1 MGRYEGGVL
10 GPSRLDNLTRTP
22 IASLQGVIRMRM
34 KAFRLMMFLLVCA
47 FITVAWS
54 QSALAQQRTDNTSAV
69 NPLVRVLQAKGILS
83 ADEVAQ
89 LAQASSASD
98 ADQRLAKLL
107 LMKGVISQADYDQTV
122 STTSVINA
130 SAPASS
136 SPTVVA
142 AVYRVPVNNV
152 NVSSVAPARTPPPEE
167 PKVIPGVVPLRVLPI
182 DIAKQGGLIPDIKL
196 GSGANMKLYGFF
208 KASAV
213 SDTASSGGPTFGS
226 QDFPLPLLL
235 ADTGPTSDPQV
246 HIKARSFRIGSQL
259 EWVPKNS
266 NIVVTGRVEADY
278 EGDFTNQNS
287 VNISSPRNGQFRTRL
302 AWARLDTKLGGSLPW
317 FAEFGQDWTLYS
329 STLPSLFETT
339 GTAIAMGALWERA
352 PMFRTGVQF
361 HSGDLKVQPEF
372 AIVLPVAGTSAL
384 TDEQRARFGDRAGP
398 ESNQPALESRIVFQF
413 PLSTSWQGVVPA
425 QIIFSGH
432 HARINE
438 IIPFGNLPTTVIP
451 GAAGCAT
458 ATCSIR
464 DFFPRGLQRD
474 HPQNIW
480 TAEAQLPT
488 PWVTFTGKYY
498 HRDVLS
504 FLYGGQ
510 LNDVFNDLN
519 GAVAIPTAVAAAVT
533 ALDSRTVLF
542 GCTGATGTGATFN
555 CNGNPIVAQSFR
567 PVRGLGG
574 FLEASFPLSRIFNFS
589 SEGYN
594 SGWVLHF
601 SYGTDRAR
609 AQDVRRSGAN
619 GLARTDLDSASL
631 TYRLNKWVTF
641 VQETSYINTRAAN
654 HGGQIFRGIPATHA
668 HS

>member
-1 MGRYEGGVL
+1 
-10 GPSRLDNLTRTP
+10 
-22 IASLQGVIRMRM
+22 MRKKPFWVM
-34 KAFRLMMFLLVCA
+34 VCLLVTLVLCDRS
-47 FITVAWS
+47 W
-54 QSALAQQRTDNTSAV
+54 AQQTGENKSAV
-69 NPLVRVLQAKGILS
+69 NPLVRVLQAKGILT
-83 ADEVAQ
+83 AEEVAQ
-89 LAQASSASD
+89 ISQASSTGD

-122 STTSVINA
+122 GTPGMMNA
-130 SAPASS
+130 SNAGTS
-136 SPTVVA
+136 SPTAIA
-142 AVYRVPVNNV
+142 AVYRVPINNGV
-152 NVSSVAPARTPPPEE
+152 GVAPTGPPPQET
-167 PKVIPGVVPLRVLPI
+167 KVIPAVAPLRVLPI
-182 DIAKQGGLIPDIKL
+182 DVPKQGGLIPDIKL

-246 HIKARSFRIGSQL
+246 HIKARSFRIGSQF

-266 NIVVTGRVEADY
+266 NIVFTGRVEADY

-287 VNISSPRNGQFRTRL
+287 VNISSPRNGQLRTRL

-361 HSGDLKVQPEF
+361 HSGNLKVQPEF

-425 QIIFSGH
+425 QVIFSGH

-464 DFFPRGLQRD
+464 DFFPRGLQLD

-498 HRDVLS
+498 QGGDLR
-504 FLYGGQ
+504 FPFGGQ

-519 GAVAIPTAVAAAVT
+519 GTVAIPGTLAPGVTVATVT

-555 CNGNPIVAQSFR
+555 CNGNPIVSQSFR

-574 FLEASFPLSRIFNFS
+574 FLEASFPLSRIFNFD
-589 SEGYN
+589 SEGHN
-594 SGWVLHF
+594 SGWVLHL
-601 SYGTDRAR
+601 SYGTDRTR

-619 GLARTDLDSASL
+619 GLARTDLDSGSL

-654 HGGQIFRGIPATHA
+654 HGGKIFRGIPATQA
-668 HS
+668 HSWRNEFGTIFTF

>member
-1 MGRYEGGVL
+1 MRRKPFRVVVVCL
-10 GPSRLDNLTRTP
+10 LT
-22 IASLQGVIRMRM
+22 I
-34 KAFRLMMFLLVCA
+34 
-47 FITVAWS
+47 FILCHRS
-54 QSALAQQRTDNTSAV
+54 LAQQPGDNKSAV
-69 NPLVRVLQAKGILS
+69 NPLVRVLQAKGILT
-83 ADEVAQ
+83 AEEVAQ
-89 LAQASSASD
+89 ISQASSASD
-98 ADQRLAKLL
+98 ADQRLANLL

-122 STTSVINA
+122 GTPGMMNA
-130 SAPASS
+130 SSTGASGGA
-136 SPTVVA
+136 VVA
-142 AVYRVPVNNV
+142 AVYRVPVSNGSNSRTR
-152 NVSSVAPARTPPPEE
+152 SSGLVDQGAAAPA
-167 PKVIPGVVPLRVLPI
+167 VVPAVAPLRVLPI
-182 DIAKQGGLIPDIKL
+182 DVPKQGGLIPDIKL

-246 HIKARSFRIGSQL
+246 HIKARSFRIGSQF
-259 EWVPKNS
+259 EWLPKNS

-287 VNISSPRNGQFRTRL
+287 VNISSPRNGQLRTRL

-329 STLPSLFETT
+329 STLPGLFETT
-339 GTAIAMGALWERA
+339 GTAISMGALWERA

-361 HSGDLKVQPEF
+361 HSGGLKVQPEF

-398 ESNQPALESRIVFQF
+398 ESNQPALESRVVFQF

-451 GAAGCAT
+451 GAAGCGT

-464 DFFPRGLQRD
+464 GFFPTGLQID

-488 PWVTFTGKYY
+488 PWVTVTGKYY
-498 HRDVLS
+498 QGGDLR
-504 FLYGGQ
+504 FPFGGQ

-519 GAVAIPTAVAAAVT
+519 GAFSIPGTLAPGVTVATVT

-542 GCTGATGTGATFN
+542 GCAGATGTGATFN

-574 FLEASFPLSRIFNFS
+574 FFEASFPLSRIFNFD
-589 SEGYN
+589 SEGHN
-594 SGWVLHF
+594 SGWVLHL
-601 SYGTDRAR
+601 SYGTDRATAR
-609 AQDVRRSGAN
+609 DVRRSGAN
-619 GLARTDLDSASL
+619 GLARTDLDSVSL

-654 HGGQIFRGIPATHA
+654 HGGKIFRGIPATQA
-668 HS
+668 HSWRNEFGTIFTF

>member
-1 MGRYEGGVL
+1 MRRIPFRVAVVCL
-10 GPSRLDNLTRTP
+10 LT
-22 IASLQGVIRMRM
+22 I
-34 KAFRLMMFLLVCA
+34 
-47 FITVAWS
+47 FILCHRS
-54 QSALAQQRTDNTSAV
+54 MAQQPGDNKSAV
-69 NPLVRVLQAKGILS
+69 NPLVRVLQAKGILT
-83 ADEVAQ
+83 AEEVAQ
-89 LAQASSASD
+89 ISQASSTSD
-98 ADQRLAKLL
+98 ADWRLAKLL
-107 LMKGVISQADYDQTV
+107 LMKGVISQADYDLTV
-122 STTSVINA
+122 GAPGMMNA
-130 SAPASS
+130 SSTGASGGG
-136 SPTVVA
+136 VVA
-142 AVYRVPVNNV
+142 AVYRVPVGSGSNSGTL
-152 NVSSVAPARTPPPEE
+152 SSGPVDQGAAAAPA
-167 PKVIPGVVPLRVLPI
+167 VVPAVAPLRVLPI
-182 DIAKQGGLIPDIKL
+182 DVPKQGGLIPDIKL

-246 HIKARSFRIGSQL
+246 HIKARSFRIGSQF

-287 VNISSPRNGQFRTRL
+287 VNISSPRNGQLRTRL
-302 AWARLDTKLGGSLPW
+302 AWARLDTKVADSLPV
-317 FAEFGQDWTLYS
+317 FLEFGQDWTLYS

-361 HSGDLKVQPEF
+361 HSGGLKVQPEF
-372 AIVLPVAGTSAL
+372 AIVLPIAGTSAL

-451 GAAGCAT
+451 GAAGCGT

-464 DFFPRGLQRD
+464 GFFPRGLQLD

-498 HRDVLS
+498 QGGDLR
-504 FLYGGQ
+504 FPFGGQ

-519 GAVAIPTAVAAAVT
+519 GAVAIPTTLAPGVTVATVT
-533 ALDSRTVLF
+533 ALDTRTVLF
-542 GCTGATGTGATFN
+542 GCTGATGTGAAFT

-574 FLEASFPLSRIFNFS
+574 FLEASFPLSRIFNFD
-589 SEGYN
+589 SEGHN
-594 SGWVLHF
+594 SGWVLHL
-601 SYGTDRAR
+601 SYGTDRTR

-619 GLARTDLDSASL
+619 GLARTDLDSGSL

-641 VQETSYINTRAAN
+641 VQETSYINTRAATI
-654 HGGQIFRGIPATHA
+654 GSKMFRGIPATQA
-668 HS
+668 HSWRNEFGTIFTF

>member
-1 MGRYEGGVL
+1 MRGKPFRVVVFVLCLSITFVL
-10 GPSRLDNLTRTP
+10 GDR
-22 IASLQGVIRMRM
+22 
-34 KAFRLMMFLLVCA
+34 
-47 FITVAWS
+47 
-54 QSALAQQRTDNTSAV
+54 ALAQQPAGNNSAV
-69 NPLVRVLQAKGILS
+69 NPLVRVLRAKGILT
-83 ADEVAQ
+83 DEEVAQ
-89 LAQASSASD
+89 LSQASSASD
-98 ADQRLAKLL
+98 ANQRLAKLL
-107 LMKGVISQADYDQTV
+107 LVKGVISQADYDQ
-122 STTSVINA
+122 SVAVPDMMNA
-130 SAPASS
+130 SSTAVTA
-136 SPTVVA
+136 PTVIA
-142 AVYRVPVNNV
+142 AVYRVPVNNGANV
-152 NVSSVAPARTPPPEE
+152 APVSSVAPSWTRPSDQAASAAPA
-167 PKVIPGVVPLRVLPI
+167 VIPAVAPLRVLPI
-182 DIAKQGGLIPDIKL
+182 DVPKQGGLIPDIKL

-246 HIKARSFRIGSQL
+246 HIKARSFRIGSQF

-266 NIVVTGRVEADY
+266 DIMVTGRVEADY

-287 VNISSPRNGQFRTRL
+287 VNISSPRNGQLRPPL
-302 AWARLDTKLGGSLPW
+302 AWARLDTKLGGGLPW

-339 GTAIAMGALWERA
+339 GTAISMGALWERA

-361 HSGDLKVQPEF
+361 HSGGLKVQPEF

-398 ESNQPALESRIVFQF
+398 ESNQPALESRVVFQF

-451 GAAGCAT
+451 GATGCGT

-464 DFFPRGLQRD
+464 GFFPRGLQIE

-488 PWVTFTGKYY
+488 PWVTLVGKYY
-498 HRDVLS
+498 QGGDLR
-504 FLYGGQ
+504 FPFGGQ
-510 LNDVFNDLN
+510 VNDVFNDLN
-519 GAVAIPTAVAAAVT
+519 GAATIPTNPAAGAVT
-533 ALDSRTVLF
+533 IANPAAPAAALDSRAVLF
-542 GCTGATGTGATFN
+542 GCAGATAAPTFN

-574 FLEASFPLSRIFNFS
+574 FLEASFPLSRIFNFNP
-589 SEGYN
+589 EGYS
-594 SGWVLHF
+594 SGWTLHL
-601 SYGTDRAR
+601 SYGSDRTVAR
-609 AQDVRRSGAN
+609 DVLCSGAN
-619 GLARTDLDSASL
+619 NPDRTDMDMA
-631 TYRLNKWVTF
+631 
-641 VQETSYINTRAAN
+641 
-654 HGGQIFRGIPATHA
+654 
-668 HS
+668 

>member
-1 MGRYEGGVL
+1 MSE
-10 GPSRLDNLTRTP
+10 DLTQHSH
-22 IASLQGVIRMRM
+22 AESQGVFEMSR
-34 KAFRLMMFLLVCA
+34 KPFWVVVCLLILVLCDRS
-47 FITVAWS
+47 W
-54 QSALAQQRTDNTSAV
+54 AQQQADNNSAV
-69 NPLVRVLQAKGILS
+69 NPLVRVLQAKGILT
-83 ADEVAQ
+83 AEEVAQ
-89 LAQASSASD
+89 LSQATSASD
-98 ADQRLAKLL
+98 ADRRLAKLL
-107 LMKGVISQADYDQTV
+107 LLKGVISQYDYDQTIAAATV
-122 STTSVINA
+122 VNA
-130 SAPASS
+130 SS
-136 SPTVVA
+136 TVTNDAHVLD

-152 NVSSVAPARTPPPEE
+152 ANVAPARTPPPEP
-167 PKVIPGVVPLRVLPI
+167 PKVVPAVAPLRVLPI
-182 DIAKQGGLIPDIKL
+182 DVPKQGGLIPDIKL

-246 HIKARSFRIGSQL
+246 HIKARAFRIGSQF
-259 EWVPKNS
+259 EGVPKDS
-266 NIVVTGRVEADY
+266 SFVVTGRVEADY

-287 VNISSPRNGQFRTRL
+287 VNISSVRNGQLRTRL

-339 GTAIAMGALWERA
+339 GTAIGMGSLWERA

-413 PLSTSWQGVVPA
+413 PLSNSWQGVAPA

-432 HARINE
+432 HAQINE

-451 GAAGCAT
+451 GAAGCGT

-464 DFFPRGLQRD
+464 GFFPRGLQIE

-488 PWVTFTGKYY
+488 PWVTLVGKYY
-498 HRDVLS
+498 QGGDLR
-504 FLYGGQ
+504 FPFGGQ
-510 LNDVFNDLN
+510 VNDVFNDLN
-519 GAVAIPTAVAAAVT
+519 GSVTIPGTLAPGVTVATVT

-542 GCTGATGTGATFN
+542 GCTGATGTGATFT

-574 FLEASFPLSRIFNFS
+574 FLEASFPLSRIFNS
-589 SEGYN
+589 NPEGYN
-594 SGWVLHF
+594 SGWTLHF
-601 SYGTDRAR
+601 SYGSDRTVAR
-609 AQDVRRSGAN
+609 DVRRSGAN
-619 GLARTDLDSASL
+619 GLARTDLDTGSL

-641 VQETSYINTRAAN
+641 VQETSYINTRAATI
-654 HGGQIFRGIPATHA
+654 GSKFFRGLPATRA
-668 HS
+668 HLWRNEFGTIFTF

>member
-1 MGRYEGGVL
+1 
-10 GPSRLDNLTRTP
+10 
-22 IASLQGVIRMRM
+22 MRR
-34 KAFRLMMFLLVCA
+34 KPFWVVVCVVV
-47 FITVAWS
+47 TL
-54 QSALAQQRTDNTSAV
+54 ALCDRIWAQQAADNKSAV
-69 NPLVRVLQAKGILS
+69 NPLVRVLQAKGILT
-83 ADEVAQ
+83 AEEVAQ
-89 LAQASSASD
+89 LSQASSAGD

-122 STTSVINA
+122 GTPGMMNA
-130 SAPASS
+130 SNAGTS
-136 SPTVVA
+136 SPTAIA
-142 AVYRVPVNNV
+142 AVYRVPINNGV
-152 NVSSVAPARTPPPEE
+152 GVAPARTPPPEE
-167 PKVIPGVVPLRVLPI
+167 PKVIPAVAPLRVLPI
-182 DIAKQGGLIPDIKL
+182 DIPKQGGLIPDIKL

-208 KASAV
+208 KARAV

-246 HIKARSFRIGSQL
+246 HIKARAFRIGSQF

-266 NIVVTGRVEADY
+266 NFVVTGRVEADY

-287 VNISSPRNGQFRTRL
+287 VNISSPRNGQLRTRL
-302 AWARLDTKLGGSLPW
+302 AWARLDTKVADSLPIFW
-317 FAEFGQDWTLYS
+317 EFGQDWTLYS

-339 GTAIAMGALWERA
+339 GTAIGMGSLWERA

-372 AIVLPVAGTSAL
+372 AIVLPVAGTAAL

-413 PLSTSWQGVVPA
+413 PLSHSWSGVVPA

-432 HARINE
+432 HAQINE

-451 GAAGCAT
+451 GATGCGT
-458 ATCSIR
+458 ASGTCSIR
-464 DFFPRGLQRD
+464 DFFPRGLQID

-488 PWVTFTGKYY
+488 PWVTVTGKYY
-498 HRDVLS
+498 QGGDLR
-504 FLYGGQ
+504 FPFGGQ
-510 LNDVFNDLN
+510 VNDVFNDLN
-519 GAVAIPTAVAAAVT
+519 GAVTIPGTLAPGVTVATVT

-555 CNGNPIVAQSFR
+555 CNGNPIVSQSFR

-574 FLEASFPLSRIFNFS
+574 FLEASFPLSRIFNFD
-589 SEGYN
+589 SEGHN
-594 SGWVLHF
+594 SGWVLHL
-601 SYGTDRAR
+601 SYGTDRTR

-619 GLARTDLDSASL
+619 GLARTDLDSGSL

-654 HGGQIFRGIPATHA
+654 HGGKIFRGIPATQA
-668 HS
+668 HSWRNEFGTIFTF

>member
-1 MGRYEGGVL
+1 
-10 GPSRLDNLTRTP
+10 
-22 IASLQGVIRMRM
+22 MRR
-34 KAFRLMMFLLVCA
+34 KPFWVVVCLLV
-47 FITVAWS
+47 TL
-54 QSALAQQRTDNTSAV
+54 ALCDRSWAQQPTDNKPAV
-69 NPLVRVLQAKGILS
+69 NPLVRVLQAKGILT
-83 ADEVAQ
+83 AEEAAQ
-89 LAQASSASD
+89 ISQESSVSD
-98 ADQRLAKLL
+98 ADWRLAKLL
-107 LMKGVISQADYDQTV
+107 LMKGIISQADYDLTV
-122 STTSVINA
+122 GAPGMMNA
-130 SAPASS
+130 SSTGASGGG
-136 SPTVVA
+136 VVA
-142 AVYRVPVNNV
+142 AVYRVPVSNRSNSRTR
-152 NVSSVAPARTPPPEE
+152 SSGPVEQGAAAASAVVPAVA
-167 PKVIPGVVPLRVLPI
+167 PLRVLPI
-182 DIAKQGGLIPDIKL
+182 DVPKQGGLIPDIKL

-246 HIKARSFRIGSQL
+246 HIKARSFRIGSQF

-266 NIVVTGRVEADY
+266 DIVVTGRVEADY

-287 VNISSPRNGQFRTRL
+287 VNISSPRNGQLRTRL
-302 AWARLDTKLGGSLPW
+302 AWARLDTKLGESLPW

-361 HSGDLKVQPEF
+361 HSGGLKVQPEF

-413 PLSTSWQGVVPA
+413 PLSTSWQGVAPA
-425 QIIFSGH
+425 QLIASGH

-438 IIPFGNLPTTVIP
+438 IIPFGNLPTTVVP
-451 GAAGCAT
+451 GAAGCGT
-458 ATCSIR
+458 ATCSIK
-464 DFFPRGLQRD
+464 DFFPRGLEID

-498 HRDVLS
+498 QGGDLR
-504 FLYGGQ
+504 FPFGGQ

-519 GAVAIPTAVAAAVT
+519 GAVTIPGTLAPGVTVATVT

-542 GCTGATGTGATFN
+542 GCPGATGTGAAFT

-574 FLEASFPLSRIFNFS
+574 FLEASFPLSRIFGFD
-589 SEGYN
+589 SEGHN
-594 SGWVLHF
+594 SGWVLHL
-601 SYGTDRAR
+601 SYGTDRTTGR
-609 AQDVRRSGAN
+609 DVRRSGAN
-619 GLARTDLDSASL
+619 GLARTDLDSGSL

-641 VQETSYINTRAAN
+641 VQETSYIDTRAASHN
-654 HGGQIFRGIPATHA
+654 VKFFRGIHATQA
-668 HS
+668 HSWRNEFGTIFTF

>member
-1 MGRYEGGVL
+1 
-10 GPSRLDNLTRTP
+10 
-22 IASLQGVIRMRM
+22 MRR
-34 KAFRLMMFLLVCA
+34 KPFWVVVCLLVTLVLCDRS
-47 FITVAWS
+47 W
-54 QSALAQQRTDNTSAV
+54 AQQTGENKSAV
-69 NPLVRVLQAKGILS
+69 NPLVRVLQAKGILT
-83 ADEVAQ
+83 AEEVAQ
-89 LAQASSASD
+89 INQASSTGD

-122 STTSVINA
+122 GTPGMMNA
-130 SAPASS
+130 SNAGTG
-136 SPTVVA
+136 SPTAIA
-142 AVYRVPVNNV
+142 AVYRVPINNGMG
-152 NVSSVAPARTPPPEE
+152 VAPTGPPPQET
-167 PKVIPGVVPLRVLPI
+167 KVIPAVAPLRVLPI
-182 DIAKQGGLIPDIKL
+182 DVPKQGGLIPDIKL

-246 HIKARSFRIGSQL
+246 HIKARSFRIGSQF

-287 VNISSPRNGQFRTRL
+287 VNISSPRNGQLRTRL
-302 AWARLDTKLGGSLPW
+302 AWARLDTKLAGSLPW

-339 GTAIAMGALWERA
+339 GTAISMGALWERA

-361 HSGDLKVQPEF
+361 HAGDLKIQPEF

-425 QIIFSGH
+425 QVIFSGH

-464 DFFPRGLQRD
+464 DFFPRGLQLD

-498 HRDVLS
+498 QGGDLR
-504 FLYGGQ
+504 FPFGGQ

-519 GAVAIPTAVAAAVT
+519 GTVAIPGTLAPGVTVATVT

-542 GCTGATGTGATFN
+542 GCTGATGSGATFN
-555 CNGNPIVAQSFR
+555 CNGNPIVSQSFR

-574 FLEASFPLSRIFNFS
+574 FLEASFPLSRIFNFD
-589 SEGYN
+589 SEGHN
-594 SGWVLHF
+594 SGWVLHL
-601 SYGTDRAR
+601 SYGTDRTR

-619 GLARTDLDSASL
+619 GLARTDLDSGSL

-654 HGGQIFRGIPATHA
+654 HGGKTFRGIPATQA
-668 HS
+668 HSWRNEFGTIFTF

>member
-1 MGRYEGGVL
+1 VCL
-10 GPSRLDNLTRTP
+10 LT
-22 IASLQGVIRMRM
+22 I
-34 KAFRLMMFLLVCA
+34 
-47 FITVAWS
+47 FILCHRS
-54 QSALAQQRTDNTSAV
+54 LAQQPGDNKSAV
-69 NPLVRVLQAKGILS
+69 NPLVRVLQAKGILT
-83 ADEVAQ
+83 AEEVAQ
-89 LAQASSASD
+89 ISQASSAID

-122 STTSVINA
+122 GTPGMMNA
-130 SAPASS
+130 SSTEASGGA
-136 SPTVVA
+136 VVA
-142 AVYRVPVNNV
+142 AVYRVPVSNGSNSRTR
-152 NVSSVAPARTPPPEE
+152 SSGLVDQGAAVPAVVPAVA
-167 PKVIPGVVPLRVLPI
+167 PLRVLPI
-182 DIAKQGGLIPDIKL
+182 DVPKQGGLIPDIKL

-246 HIKARSFRIGSQL
+246 HIKARSFRIGSQF

-266 NIVVTGRVEADY
+266 NIVVTARVEADY

-287 VNISSPRNGQFRTRL
+287 VNISSPRNGQLRTRL

-329 STLPSLFETT
+329 STLPGLFETT
-339 GTAIAMGALWERA
+339 GTAISMGALWERA

-361 HSGDLKVQPEF
+361 HSGGLKVQPEF

-398 ESNQPALESRIVFQF
+398 ESNQPALESRVVFQF

-451 GAAGCAT
+451 GAAGCGT

-464 DFFPRGLQRD
+464 GFFPTGLQID

-488 PWVTFTGKYY
+488 PWVTVTGKYY
-498 HRDVLS
+498 QGGDLR
-504 FLYGGQ
+504 FPFGGQ

-519 GAVAIPTAVAAAVT
+519 GAFSIPGTLAPGVTVATVT

-542 GCTGATGTGATFN
+542 GCSGATGTGATFN

-574 FLEASFPLSRIFNFS
+574 FFEASFPLSRIFNFD
-589 SEGYN
+589 SEGHN
-594 SGWVLHF
+594 SGWVLHL
-601 SYGTDRAR
+601 SYGTDRATAR
-609 AQDVRRSGAN
+609 DVRRSGAN

-654 HGGQIFRGIPATHA
+654 HGGKIFRGIPATQA
-668 HS
+668 HSWRNEFGTIFTF

>member
-1 MGRYEGGVL
+1 MRRKPFGV
-10 GPSRLDNLTRTP
+10 
-22 IASLQGVIRMRM
+22 VVCVVVC
-34 KAFRLMMFLLVCA
+34 LLV
-47 FITVAWS
+47 VL
-54 QSALAQQRTDNTSAV
+54 ALCDRSWAQQPADNKSAV
-69 NPLVRVLQAKGILS
+69 SSLVRVLQAKGVLT
-83 ADEVAQ
+83 AEEVAEIS
-89 LAQASSASD
+89 QASSASD

-107 LMKGVISQADYDQTV
+107 LLKGVISQADYDQTV
-122 STTSVINA
+122 DMPGLTNA
-130 SAPASS
+130 SNSGAST
-136 SPTVVA
+136 PTAIA
-142 AVYRVPVNNV
+142 AVYRVPINNGA
-152 NVSSVAPARTPPPEE
+152 NVGPAKAPPPEA
-167 PKVIPGVVPLRVLPI
+167 PKVIPAVAPLRVLPI
-182 DIAKQGGLIPDIKL
+182 DVPKQGGLIPDIKL

-213 SDTASSGGPTFGS
+213 SDTASSGGTNFGS

-246 HIKARSFRIGSQL
+246 HIKARAFRIGSQF

-266 NIVVTGRVEADY
+266 NFVVTGRLEADY

-287 VNISSPRNGQFRTRL
+287 VNISSVRNGQLRTRL

-361 HSGDLKVQPEF
+361 HSGDLKIQPEF
-372 AIVLPVAGTSAL
+372 AIVLPVAGTAAL
-384 TDEQRARFGDRAGP
+384 TDEQRARFGDRAGS
-398 ESNQPALESRIVFQF
+398 ESNQPALEGRIVLQF
-413 PLSTSWQGVVPA
+413 PLSHSWQGVAPA
-425 QIIFSGH
+425 QLIASGH

-438 IIPFGNLPTTVIP
+438 IVPFANLPTTVIP
-451 GAAGCAT
+451 GAAGCGT
-458 ATCSIR
+458 ASGTCSIR
-464 DFFPRGLQRD
+464 DFFPTGLQGTVTQGGLVVAGLD

-498 HRDVLS
+498 QGGDMR
-504 FLYGGQ
+504 FPFAGQ

-519 GAVAIPTAVAAAVT
+519 GAVTIPATGATAVPGLVPVT

-542 GCTGATGTGATFN
+542 GCAGATGTTATTFN
-555 CNGNPIVAQSFR
+555 CNGSRIVAQSFR

-574 FLEASFPLSRIFNFS
+574 FLEASFPLSRIFHADP
-589 SEGYN
+589 EGRN
-594 SGWVLHF
+594 SGWVLHT
-601 SYGTDRAR
+601 SYGTDRTR
-609 AQDVRRSGAN
+609 AQDVRKPGAN
-619 GLARTDLDSASL
+619 GLARTDLDSVSL

-641 VQETSYINTRAAN
+641 VQETSYINTRAASQN
-654 HGGQIFRGIPATHA
+654 VKFFRGIHATQA
-668 HS
+668 HSWRNEFGTIFVF

>member
-1 MGRYEGGVL
+1 
-10 GPSRLDNLTRTP
+10 
-22 IASLQGVIRMRM
+22 
-34 KAFRLMMFLLVCA
+34 MFLLACLVT
-47 FITVAWS
+47 TVAWC
-54 QSALAQQRTDNTSAV
+54 QSGLAQQRADNTPAA
-69 NPLVRVLQAKGILS
+69 NPLVRVLQAKGILT
-83 ADEVAQ
+83 AEEVAQ
-89 LAQASSASD
+89 LAEASSASD

-122 STTSVINA
+122 STPSMINA
-130 SAPASS
+130 SAPAAS

-142 AVYRVPVNNV
+142 AVYRVPLNNGA
-152 NVSSVAPARTPPPEE
+152 NVAPATPPPQE
-167 PKVIPGVVPLRVLPI
+167 PAVIPAVAPLRVLPI

-246 HIKARSFRIGSQL
+246 HIKARAFRIGSQF

-266 NIVVTGRVEADY
+266 NIVVTGRLEADY

-287 VNISSPRNGQFRTRL
+287 VNISSVRNGQLRTRL

-352 PMFRTGVQF
+352 PMFKTGVQF
-361 HSGDLKVQPEF
+361 HSGDLKIQPEF
-372 AIVLPVAGTSAL
+372 AIVLPIAGTAAL
-384 TDEQRARFGDRAGP
+384 TDEQRARFGDRAGS

-413 PLSTSWQGVVPA
+413 PLSHSWQGVAPA
-425 QIIFSGH
+425 QLIASGH

-438 IIPFGNLPTTVIP
+438 VIPFNTPVGNLPTTVIP
-451 GAAGCAT
+451 GAVGCGK

-464 DFFPRGLQRD
+464 DFFPTGLQIG

-498 HRDVLS
+498 QGGDLR
-504 FLYGGQ
+504 FPFGGQ
-510 LNDVFNDLN
+510 TNDVFTDLN
-519 GAVAIPTAVAAAVT
+519 GAVTIPANPALGAVTPTNPAPLVT
-533 ALDSRTVLF
+533 ALDSRAVLF
-542 GCTGATGTGATFN
+542 GCTGATAAPTFN

-567 PVRGLGG
+567 PVRALGG
-574 FLEASFPLSRIFNFS
+574 FAEASFPLSRIFKAD

-601 SYGTDRAR
+601 SYGTDRTVAR
-609 AQDVRRSGAN
+609 DVRRLGAN
-619 GLARTDLDSASL
+619 GLARTDLDSGSL

-641 VQETSYINTRAAN
+641 VQETSYINTRAATI
-654 HGGQIFRGIPATHA
+654 GSKTFRGLPATRA
-668 HS
+668 HSWRNEFGTIFTF

>member
-1 MGRYEGGVL
+1 MRGKPFRVVVFVLCLSITFVL
-10 GPSRLDNLTRTP
+10 GDR
-22 IASLQGVIRMRM
+22 
-34 KAFRLMMFLLVCA
+34 
-47 FITVAWS
+47 
-54 QSALAQQRTDNTSAV
+54 ALAQQPAGNNSAV
-69 NPLVRVLQAKGILS
+69 NPLVRVLQAKGILT
-83 ADEVAQ
+83 DEEVAQ
-89 LAQASSASD
+89 LSQASSASD
-98 ADQRLAKLL
+98 ANQRLAKLL
-107 LMKGVISQADYDQTV
+107 LIKGVISQADYDQ
-122 STTSVINA
+122 SVAVPGMMNA
-130 SAPASS
+130 SSTAVTAPTAI
-136 SPTVVA
+136 A
-142 AVYRVPVNNV
+142 AVYRVPINNGANV
-152 NVSSVAPARTPPPEE
+152 APVSSVALSGTRPSDQAASAAPA
-167 PKVIPGVVPLRVLPI
+167 VVPAVAPLRVLPI
-182 DIAKQGGLIPDIKL
+182 DVPKQGGLIPDIKL

-235 ADTGPTSDPQV
+235 VDTGPTSDPQV
-246 HIKARSFRIGSQL
+246 HIKARSFRIGSQF

-287 VNISSPRNGQFRTRL
+287 VNISSPRNGQLRTRL
-302 AWARLDTKLGGSLPW
+302 AWARLDTKVADSLPI

-339 GTAIAMGALWERA
+339 GTAISMGALWERA

-361 HSGDLKVQPEF
+361 HSGGLKVQPEF
-372 AIVLPVAGTSAL
+372 AIVLPVAGTAAL

-451 GAAGCAT
+451 GATGCGT

-464 DFFPRGLQRD
+464 GFFPRGLQLD

-488 PWVTFTGKYY
+488 PWVTVTGKYY
-498 HRDVLS
+498 QGGDLR
-504 FLYGGQ
+504 FPFGGQ

-519 GAVAIPTAVAAAVT
+519 GAVTIPTTGATAVPGLVPVT

-542 GCTGATGTGATFN
+542 GCPGATGAGATFN

-567 PVRGLGG
+567 PVRGDGG
-574 FLEASFPLSRIFNFS
+574 FLEASFPLSRIFHAD
-589 SEGYN
+589 SEGHN
-594 SGWVLHF
+594 SGWILHT
-601 SYGTDRAR
+601 SYGTDRTVAR
-609 AQDVRRSGAN
+609 DVRRNGAN
-619 GLARTDLDSASL
+619 NLARTDLDTASL

-641 VQETSYINTRAAN
+641 VQETSYINTRAATI
-654 HGGQIFRGIPATHA
+654 GSKFFRGIPATQA
-668 HS
+668 HSWRNEFGTIFTF

>member
-1 MGRYEGGVL
+1 MRGKPFRVVVFVLCLSITFVL
-10 GPSRLDNLTRTP
+10 GDR
-22 IASLQGVIRMRM
+22 
-34 KAFRLMMFLLVCA
+34 
-47 FITVAWS
+47 
-54 QSALAQQRTDNTSAV
+54 ALAQQPAGNNSAV
-69 NPLVRVLQAKGILS
+69 NPLVRVLRAKGILT
-83 ADEVAQ
+83 DEEVAQ
-89 LAQASSASD
+89 LSQASSASD
-98 ADQRLAKLL
+98 ANQRLAKLL
-107 LMKGVISQADYDQTV
+107 LVKGVISQADYDQ
-122 STTSVINA
+122 SVAVPDMMNA
-130 SAPASS
+130 SSTAVTA
-136 SPTVVA
+136 PTVIA
-142 AVYRVPVNNV
+142 AVYRVPVNNGANV
-152 NVSSVAPARTPPPEE
+152 APVSSVAPSGTRPSDQAASAAPA
-167 PKVIPGVVPLRVLPI
+167 VIPAVAPLRVLPI
-182 DIAKQGGLIPDIKL
+182 DLPKQGGLIPDIKL

-213 SDTASSGGPTFGS
+213 SDTASSGGPNFGS
-226 QDFPLPLLL
+226 QDFPLPLMIGG
-235 ADTGPTSDPQV
+235 DTGPTADPQV
-246 HIKARSFRIGSQL
+246 HIKARAFRIGSQF

-266 NIVVTGRVEADY
+266 SIVVTGRVEADY

-287 VNISSPRNGQFRTRL
+287 VNISSARNGQFRTRL

-339 GTAIAMGALWERA
+339 GTAIGMGSLWERA

-372 AIVLPVAGTSAL
+372 AIVLPVAGTAAL

-413 PLSTSWQGVVPA
+413 PLSHSWSGVVPA

-451 GAAGCAT
+451 GATGCGT
-458 ATCSIR
+458 ASGTCSIR
-464 DFFPRGLQRD
+464 DFFPRGLQID

-488 PWVTFTGKYY
+488 PWVTVTGKYY
-498 HRDVLS
+498 QGGDLR
-504 FLYGGQ
+504 FPFGGQ
-510 LNDVFNDLN
+510 VNDVFNDLN
-519 GAVAIPTAVAAAVT
+519 GAVTIPGTLAPGVTVATVT

-542 GCTGATGTGATFN
+542 GCTGGTGTGATFD

-574 FLEASFPLSRIFNFS
+574 FLEASFPLSRIFNS
-589 SEGYN
+589 NSEGHN
-594 SGWVLHF
+594 SGWVLHL
-601 SYGTDRAR
+601 SYGTDRTVAR
-609 AQDVRRSGAN
+609 DVRRSGAN
-619 GLARTDLDSASL
+619 GLARTDLDTGSL

-641 VQETSYINTRAAN
+641 VQETSYINTRAATR
-654 HGGQIFRGIPATHA
+654 GGKTFRGLPATQA
-668 HS
+668 HSWRNEFGTIFTF

>member
-1 MGRYEGGVL
+1 MRRKPFRVVVVCL
-10 GPSRLDNLTRTP
+10 LT
-22 IASLQGVIRMRM
+22 I
-34 KAFRLMMFLLVCA
+34 
-47 FITVAWS
+47 FILCHRS
-54 QSALAQQRTDNTSAV
+54 LAQQPGDNKSAV
-69 NPLVRVLQAKGILS
+69 NPLVRVLQAKGILT
-83 ADEVAQ
+83 AEEVAQ
-89 LAQASSASD
+89 ISQASSASD

-122 STTSVINA
+122 GTPGMMNA
-130 SAPASS
+130 SSTGASGGG
-136 SPTVVA
+136 VVA
-142 AVYRVPVNNV
+142 AVYRVPVSNGSNSRTR
-152 NVSSVAPARTPPPEE
+152 SSGLVDQGAAAPA
-167 PKVIPGVVPLRVLPI
+167 VVPAVAPLRVLPI
-182 DIAKQGGLIPDIKL
+182 DVPKQGGLIPDIKL

-246 HIKARSFRIGSQL
+246 HIKARSFRIGSQF

-287 VNISSPRNGQFRTRL
+287 VNISSPRNGQLRTRL

-329 STLPSLFETT
+329 STLPGLFETT
-339 GTAIAMGALWERA
+339 GTAISMGALWERA

-361 HSGDLKVQPEF
+361 HSGGLKVQPEF

-398 ESNQPALESRIVFQF
+398 ESNQPALESRVVFQF

-451 GAAGCAT
+451 GAAGCGT

-464 DFFPRGLQRD
+464 GFFPTGLQID

-488 PWVTFTGKYY
+488 PWVTVTGKYY
-498 HRDVLS
+498 QGGDLR
-504 FLYGGQ
+504 FPFGGQ

-519 GAVAIPTAVAAAVT
+519 GAFSIPGTLAPGVTVATVT

-542 GCTGATGTGATFN
+542 GCAGATGTGATFN

-574 FLEASFPLSRIFNFS
+574 FFEASFPLSRIFNFD
-589 SEGYN
+589 SEGHN
-594 SGWVLHF
+594 SGWVLHL
-601 SYGTDRAR
+601 SYGTDRATAR
-609 AQDVRRSGAN
+609 DVRRSGAN
-619 GLARTDLDSASL
+619 GLARTDLDSGSL

-654 HGGQIFRGIPATHA
+654 HGGKIFRGIPATQA
-668 HS
+668 HSWRNEFGTIFTF

>member
-1 MGRYEGGVL
+1 MTDWHSYAESEGVFKMSRKPLWVVVCLSILVL
-10 GPSRLDNLTRTP
+10 CDRS
-22 IASLQGVIRMRM
+22 
-34 KAFRLMMFLLVCA
+34 
-47 FITVAWS
+47 W
-54 QSALAQQRTDNTSAV
+54 AQHQADDKSSV
-69 NPLVRVLQAKGILS
+69 NPLVRVLQAKGILT
-83 ADEVAQ
+83 AEEVAQ
-89 LAQASSASD
+89 ISQASSSGD
-98 ADQRLAKLL
+98 ADSRLARLL

-122 STTSVINA
+122 GTPGMINA
-130 SAPASS
+130 SNTETSGATAI
-136 SPTVVA
+136 A
-142 AVYRVPVNNV
+142 AVYRVPANNA
-152 NVSSVAPARTPPPEE
+152 NAASVAPARTPPPEP
-167 PKVIPGVVPLRVLPI
+167 PKVVPAVAPLRVLPI
-182 DIAKQGGLIPDIKL
+182 DVPKQGGLIPDIKL

-246 HIKARSFRIGSQL
+246 HIKARSFRIGSQF
-259 EWVPKNS
+259 EWVPKDS
-266 NIVVTGRVEADY
+266 SIVVTGRVEADY

-287 VNISSPRNGQFRTRL
+287 VNISSARNGQLRTRL

-339 GTAIAMGALWERA
+339 GTAIGMGSLWERA

-361 HSGDLKVQPEF
+361 HSGNLKVQPEF

-432 HARINE
+432 HAQINE

-451 GAAGCAT
+451 GAAGCGT

-464 DFFPRGLQRD
+464 GFFPRGLQIE

-488 PWVTFTGKYY
+488 PWVTLVGKYY
-498 HRDVLS
+498 QGGDLR
-504 FLYGGQ
+504 FPFGGQ
-510 LNDVFNDLN
+510 VNDVFNDLN
-519 GAVAIPTAVAAAVT
+519 GAVTISATVPGLVPVT

-542 GCTGATGTGATFN
+542 GCAGGTGAGPTFN

-574 FLEASFPLSRIFNFS
+574 FLEASFPLSRIFNFN

-594 SGWVLHF
+594 SGWTLHL
-601 SYGTDRAR
+601 SYGTDRTVAR
-609 AQDVRRSGAN
+609 DVRRSGAN
-619 GLARTDLDSASL
+619 GLARTDLDTGSL

-641 VQETSYINTRAAN
+641 VQETSYIDTRAATI
-654 HGGQIFRGIPATHA
+654 GSKTFRGRPATQA
-668 HS
+668 HSWRNEFGTIFTF

>member
-1 MGRYEGGVL
+1 M
-10 GPSRLDNLTRTP
+10 
-22 IASLQGVIRMRM
+22 ASQQGVSEMRG
-34 KAFRLMMFLLVCA
+34 KRFGSVVYAGLFLLAILSWCERG
-47 FITVAWS
+47 F
-54 QSALAQQRTDNTSAV
+54 AQKQAESKPAA
-69 NPLVRVLQAKGILS
+69 NPLVRVLQAKGILTEE
-83 ADEVAQ
+83 EVAQ
-89 LAQASSASD
+89 ISQASSGRD

-122 STTSVINA
+122 GVATVMTASSTTTSNVAVI
-130 SAPASS
+130 P
-136 SPTVVA
+136 
-142 AVYRVPVNNV
+142 AVYRVPLNNGAD
-152 NVSSVAPARTPPPEE
+152 VAPARTPPPPE
-167 PKVIPGVVPLRVLPI
+167 PQVIPAVAPLRVLPI
-182 DIAKQGGLIPDIKL
+182 DVPKQGGLIPDIKL

-213 SDTASSGGPTFGS
+213 SDTASSGGPNFGS

-246 HIKARSFRIGSQL
+246 HIKARSFRIGSQF

-287 VNISSPRNGQFRTRL
+287 VNISSPRNGQLRTRL

-339 GTAIAMGALWERA
+339 GTAISMGALWERA

-361 HSGDLKVQPEF
+361 HSGNLKVQPEF

-413 PLSTSWQGVVPA
+413 PLSHSWSGVVPA

-438 IIPFGNLPTTVIP
+438 IIPFGNLPNTAVT
-451 GAAGCAT
+451 GATGCVKPLASG
-458 ATCSIR
+458 ACSIQS
-464 DFFPRGLQRD
+464 FFPRGLQID

-488 PWVTFTGKYY
+488 PWVTLVGKYY
-498 HRDVLS
+498 QGGDLR
-504 FLYGGQ
+504 FPFGGQ
-510 LNDVFNDLN
+510 VNDVFNDLN
-519 GAVAIPTAVAAAVT
+519 GAVTIPTAAAVT

-542 GCTGATGTGATFN
+542 GCTGATVTAAGTFTS
-555 CNGNPIVAQSFR
+555 CNGHPIVAQDFR

-574 FLEASFPLSRIFNFS
+574 FLEASFPLSRIFGADP
-589 SEGYN
+589 EGHN
-594 SGWVLHF
+594 SGWILHT
-601 SYGTDRAR
+601 SYGTDRTVAR
-609 AQDVRRSGAN
+609 DVRRSGAN
-619 GLARTDLDSASL
+619 NLARTDLDTASL
-631 TYRLNKWVTF
+631 TYRLNKWVNF
-641 VQETSYINTRAAN
+641 VQETSYINTRAATI
-654 HGGQIFRGIPATHA
+654 GIKFFRGIPATRA
-668 HS
+668 HSWRNEFGTIFTF